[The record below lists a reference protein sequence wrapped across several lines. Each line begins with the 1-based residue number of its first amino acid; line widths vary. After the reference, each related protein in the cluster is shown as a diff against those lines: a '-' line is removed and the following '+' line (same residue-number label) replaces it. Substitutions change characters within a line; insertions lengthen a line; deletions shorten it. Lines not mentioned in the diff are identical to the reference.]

1 MEKRLP
7 RPNGPLAGRLL
18 SMLAGLVLFGAG
30 ISLLF
35 LADFGVGPWDV
46 FHDGLANQID
56 RSVGTVIIGVGV
68 LMLVL
73 LVAFRQPLGIATLA
87 NVVIIGVV
95 VDATMDAFAMPSTMW
110 VRLLLMFG
118 SPVMV
123 GLASMLYLGA
133 GLGVGPRD
141 GMMTALMD
149 SGRSARLARTSIE
162 LGILVL
168 GILLGGSYGVGTVV
182 FALGVGPSYQFFSH
196 RVWPGWVELTGF
208 GVYRR

>member
-1 MEKRLP
+1 
-7 RPNGPLAGRLL
+7 
-18 SMLAGLVLFGAG
+18 
-30 ISLLF
+30 
-35 LADFGVGPWDV
+35 
-46 FHDGLANQID
+46 
-56 RSVGTVIIGVGV
+56 
-68 LMLVL
+68 
-73 LVAFRQPLGIATLA
+73 LA